1 MDAARLAG
9 MIDHTL
15 LKAEATALQIR
26 RLCAEAVEHGFYSVC
41 VNPRWIPLAVQS
53 LGHAPVLPIT
63 VVGFPLGASLAG
75 AKAREAR
82 EAVAAG
88 AQEIDMV
95 LDVGGAKSGFWDEVA
110 GDIREVVAASGGK
123 PVKVILETCYL
134 SDDEIRRAC
143 AAAVA
148 GGARFVKTSTGFG
161 SGGASVGH
169 IRLMRDCVGADLGV
183 KASGGIRDT
192 ATALALVEA
201 GASRLGC
208 SASIAIVR
216 GLAASTTATTADG
229 GTHGLY

>member
-26 RLCAEAVEHGFYSVC
+26 QLCAEAVEHGFYSVC
-41 VNPRWIPLAVQS
+41 VNPRWIPFAVQC
-53 LGHAPVLPIT
+53 LDHAPVLPIT

-95 LDVGGAKSGFWDEVA
+95 LDVGGARSGLWDEVA
-110 GDIREVVAASGGK
+110 NDIRDVVAASGGK

-134 SDDEIRRAC
+134 SDDEIRLAC
-143 AAAVA
+143 AAAAA

-161 SGGASVGH
+161 SGGATAAH
-169 IRLMRDCVGADLGV
+169 IRLMRNCVGADLGV

-201 GASRLGC
+201 GATRLGC
-208 SASIAIVR
+208 SASIAIIR
-216 GLAASTTATTADG
+216 GLAASTTAATADG